1 MSLKVWLTK
10 NIYVTS
16 PRDPDPFF
24 RPRKYRQNK
33 VEVIQAVKET
43 INSLQG
49 WKFEE
54 YKEIQGRIRATRRWF
69 IGLGEEVNVY
79 VVQGVDGVTAVEIT
93 SQSKAGKGDWGQ
105 NKRNI
110 KNLLTALDLKIKPN
124 NSSR

>member
-24 RPRKYRQNK
+24 NPRKYDQPK
-33 VEVIQAVKET
+33 DEIVEVVKTAVT
-43 INSLQG
+43 SLPG

-54 YKEIQGRIRATRRWF
+54 YKAIQGRVRAGHRWF
-69 IGLGEEVNVY
+69 IGLGEEINIY
-79 VVQGVDGVTAVEIT
+79 VVQGIDGVTTLEIT

-105 NKRNI
+105 NKRNV
-110 KNLLTALDLKIKPN
+110 KSLLDVLDSKIKPVA
-124 NSSR
+124 

>member
-24 RPRKYRQNK
+24 RPRQYRQNK
-33 VEVIQAVKET
+33 HEVVLMVKET
-43 INSLQG
+43 VNSLPG

-54 YKEIQGRIRATRRWF
+54 HKEIQGRVRATHRWF

-79 VVQGVDGVTAVEIT
+79 VVQGVDGIT
-93 SQSKAGKGDWGQ
+93 TC
-105 NKRNI
+105 
-110 KNLLTALDLKIKPN
+110 LLYTSPSPRDRQK
-124 NSSR
+124 S

>member
-24 RPRKYRQNK
+24 KPRKYSQSKN
-33 VEVIQAVKET
+33 EVIQAVKET
-43 INSLQG
+43 VDSLSG

-54 YKEIQGRIRATRRWF
+54 HKEIQGRIRATHRWF
-69 IGLGEEVNVY
+69 IGLGEEINVY
-79 VVQGVDGVTAVEIT
+79 VVQGVDGITTMEIT

-105 NKRNI
+105 NKRNLKEFLI
-110 KNLLTALDLKIKPN
+110 KMDQLI
-124 NSSR
+124 R

>member
-24 RPRKYRQNK
+24 RPRQYRQNK
-33 VEVIQAVKET
+33 HEVVLMVKET
-43 INSLQG
+43 VNSLPG

-54 YKEIQGRIRATRRWF
+54 HKEIQGRVRATHRWF

-79 VVQGVDGVTAVEIT
+79 VVQGVDGITTVEIT

-105 NKRNI
+105 NKRNV
-110 KNLLTALDLKIKPN
+110 KNLLTALDLKIKPV
-124 NSSR
+124 